1 MQRAPLIGFFLGAL
15 TALPFACKHSPLTG
29 DDPTLPDNPGTN
41 SGYGQ
46 PCNPDSVYFQTQVL
60 PLLVANCAR
69 SGCHDNIS
77 RAKGIVLTDY
87 PQVMSTGKVK
97 AGKPADSKLYTVIVD
112 TRPDKRMPP
121 PPSAPLTV
129 EQQNLIRK
137 WIEQG
142 ALSNSCDVNVGHCD
156 TSAIVTYS
164 NFVEP
169 LMSTYCTGC
178 HGQYSPQGGVS
189 LFTYAEVKAIAQSGR
204 LYGSITHQP
213 GYSPMPKGTNALPSC
228 SVQKI
233 KRWINAGMP
242 Q

>member
-1 MQRAPLIGFFLGAL
+1 MQRAPLTGFFLGAL

-97 AGKPADSKLYTVIVD
+97 AGKPADSKLYT
-112 TRPDKRMPP
+112 
-121 PPSAPLTV
+121 L
-129 EQQNLIRK
+129 
-137 WIEQG
+137 
-142 ALSNSCDVNVGHCD
+142 
-156 TSAIVTYS
+156 
-164 NFVEP
+164 
-169 LMSTYCTGC
+169 
-178 HGQYSPQGGVS
+178 
-189 LFTYAEVKAIAQSGR
+189 
-204 LYGSITHQP
+204 
-213 GYSPMPKGTNALPSC
+213 
-228 SVQKI
+228 
-233 KRWINAGMP
+233 
-242 Q
+242 

>member
-1 MQRAPLIGFFLGAL
+1 
-15 TALPFACKHSPLTG
+15 
-29 DDPTLPDNPGTN
+29 
-41 SGYGQ
+41 
-46 PCNPDSVYFQTQVL
+46 
-60 PLLVANCAR
+60 
-69 SGCHDNIS
+69 
-77 RAKGIVLTDY
+77 
-87 PQVMSTGKVK
+87 
-97 AGKPADSKLYTVIVD
+97 
-112 TRPDKRMPP
+112 MPP

-189 LFTYAEVKAIAQSGR
+189 LVTYAEVKAIAQSGR
-204 LYGSITHQP
+204 LYGSIAHQP

>member
-1 MQRAPLIGFFLGAL
+1 
-15 TALPFACKHSPLTG
+15 
-29 DDPTLPDNPGTN
+29 
-41 SGYGQ
+41 
-46 PCNPDSVYFQTQVL
+46 
-60 PLLVANCAR
+60 
-69 SGCHDNIS
+69 
-77 RAKGIVLTDY
+77 
-87 PQVMSTGKVK
+87 
-97 AGKPADSKLYTVIVD
+97 
-112 TRPDKRMPP
+112 MPP

-189 LFTYAEVKAIAQSGR
+189 LVTYAEVKAIAQSGR
-204 LYGSITHQP
+204 LYGSIAHQP
-213 GYSPMPKGTNALPSC
+213 GYSPHAQRYKCPAVVQCAKNKALDKRRNASIVLVSKMP
-228 SVQKI
+228 
-233 KRWINAGMP
+233 
-242 Q
+242 